1 MWHLAQAKKKDPEG
15 KVHLQLIAQQK
26 AEYAWMVLTDEVDDL
41 WIEGD
46 DHPEGKLLL
55 VEIAAS
61 RQVQRVQ
68 DATPWILEV
77 IEQFLAAGVTPTV
90 LQEEVQRAEQ
100 WRQSLTLKSQ
110 ELQRR
115 TLEME
120 ARREQIQELEEN
132 LKQEKEK
139 LEILTAQYQ
148 ANINGSEDVDLRQ
161 ESDLTEEQQATEE

>member
-1 MWHLAQAKKKDPEG
+1 MMWHLAQVKKNDPGG
-15 KVHLQLIAQQK
+15 KAHLQLLAQQK
-26 AEYAWMVLTDEVDDL
+26 AEHAWTVLTDEATDL
-41 WIEGD
+41 CIDGNGYREGS
-46 DHPEGKLLL
+46 LLL
-55 VEIAAS
+55 IELNPS
-61 RQVQRVQ
+61 RQVQKIQ

-77 IEQFLAAGVTPTV
+77 IEQYLAAGITPAI

-115 TLEME
+115 ALEME

-139 LEILTAQYQ
+139 LELLAAQLK
-148 ANINGSEDVDLRQ
+148 ANINGVEGDDVAD
-161 ESDLTEEQQATEE
+161 

>member
-46 DHPEGKLLL
+46 DYPEGKLLL
-55 VEIAAS
+55 VELAAS
-61 RQVQRVQ
+61 RQIQKVQ

-139 LEILTAQYQ
+139 LEILTAQYK
-148 ANINGSEDVDLRQ
+148 ANINGSEEVN
-161 ESDLTEEQQATEE
+161 SEQPQNQPKLIDE

>member
-46 DHPEGKLLL
+46 DYPEGKLLL

>member
-15 KVHLQLIAQQK
+15 KVYLQLIAQQK
-26 AEYAWMVLTDEVDDL
+26 AEYAWMVLTDEVDNL
-41 WIEGD
+41 WIEGCD
-46 DHPEGKLLL
+46 YPEGKLLL
-55 VEIAAS
+55 VELATS
-61 RQVQRVQ
+61 RQVQKVQ

-77 IEQFLAAGVTPTV
+77 IEQFLTAGVTPTV

-139 LEILTAQYQ
+139 LETLTAQYK
-148 ANINGSEDVDLRQ
+148 ANMNGSEHSGLEQ
-161 ESDLTEEQQATEE
+161 SENPQTTEE